1 VLVFVIVLGRVWE
14 SIPHDSILLVI
25 FAGEREDSSL

>member
-1 VLVFVIVLGRVWE
+1 LVSSSAGTSPGTDE
-14 SIPHDSILLVI
+14 SILLVI